1 MIAIELTSR
10 CNNKCQM
17 CPYRLGGENPDL
29 GDMDFELFKK
39 IVDENPSD
47 EICLFNRGEPFLYP
61 KIYEAIKYVCAKG
74 QKAIVSTNGI
84 LIDPIRYERSID
96 RASLVISLPAG
107 DRETYKKITKTDNFN
122 KVKENIERLQNSG
135 IELYIKMVRQPENEG
150 QEEELKKFCNDVK
163 VVDDSNG
170 KNVHGYTDCSQP
182 DVCPTWDFNGKKKV
196 CCRAGSDYDWDKN
209 YNLAKQRKL
218 PICQNCNIR

>member
-1 MIAIELTSR
+1 
-10 CNNKCQM
+10 M
-17 CPYRLGGENPDL
+17 CPYRLGGDNPDL

-61 KIYEAIKYVCAKG
+61 KIYEAIEYVCKKA
-74 QKAIVSTNGI
+74 KAIISTNGI
-84 LIDPIRYERSID
+84 LIDVD
-96 RASLVISLPAG
+96 RFCNIKGQKLLVVSLPAG
-107 DRETYKKITKTDNFN
+107 NAETYKKITEGN
-122 KVKENIERLQNSG
+122 KFEVVRENIKRIQPRLDS
-135 IELYIKMVRQPENEG
+135 ESFYVKLVRQKENEG